1 MAKTAI
7 NVGSSANDGTGDPLR
22 TAMQSTNSNFDE
34 IYTLLGNGSALSISG
49 DVTMSAGA
57 VTIANSAVETAM
69 INADAF
75 DGTKIA
81 DDSINSEHYVDGSI
95 DTAHIADDQITYA
108 KLGSEFT
115 TSAALSGTSVD
126 WATAQVFTKTLS
138 GDTTLTFSNV
148 STGMQIN
155 LVISGN
161 HSLTLPTSVKELT
174 NADSYDGSGENLI
187 SIVSTN
193 GATEQ
198 FATINKVA

>member
-69 INADAF
+69 INADAV

-174 NADSYDGSGENLI
+174 NADSYDASGENLI